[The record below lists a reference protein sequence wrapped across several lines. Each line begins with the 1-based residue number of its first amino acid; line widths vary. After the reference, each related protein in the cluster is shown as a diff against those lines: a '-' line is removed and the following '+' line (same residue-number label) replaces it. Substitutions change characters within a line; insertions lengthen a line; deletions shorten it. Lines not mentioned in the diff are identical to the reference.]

1 MADELGPVTNRA
13 WRAAGAIR
21 GHLLVSLAIVTTNR
35 NGLLLVVLLAFFAVS
50 ARSAFSQTLSAGGY
64 AVPDSVTLHAGDIL
78 EVHVWP
84 DSSYGGRFPI
94 EQSGNVQLPL
104 VGPITVG
111 GRSLGEVRTELRT
124 RYAKL
129 LEGPIVMVKPL
140 FRVSVLGAVF
150 RPVVVDV
157 DPSYTIF
164 DMIGIAGGF
173 RPDAKESDI
182 RVVRNNQSIEL
193 KTLFPKGGED
203 AMLTLP
209 VQSGDRIVVPEEKL
223 HLDVRDV
230 LFVMQSIAIVFSL
243 ARK

>member
-1 MADELGPVTNRA
+1 M
-13 WRAAGAIR
+13 
-21 GHLLVSLAIVTTNR
+21 TTNR
-35 NGLLLVVLLAFFAVS
+35 NGLLLVVLLALSMFS
-50 ARSAFSQTLSAGGY
+50 ARSALSQTLSAGGY
-64 AVPDSVTLHAGDIL
+64 AVPDTVTLHAGDVL

-94 EQSGNVQLPL
+94 EQSGTVQLPL
-104 VGPITVG
+104 VGPLKVG

-173 RPDAKESDI
+173 RPDAKEKDV
-182 RVVRNNQSIEL
+182 RVVRNNKSIEL
-193 KTLFPKGGED
+193 KSLFPAGSED

-209 VQSGDRIVVPEEKL
+209 VQSGDRIVVPAEKI
-223 HLDVRDV
+223 HIEARDV
-230 LFVMQSIAIVFSL
+230 LFVMQTIAIVFSL
-243 ARK
+243 VRK